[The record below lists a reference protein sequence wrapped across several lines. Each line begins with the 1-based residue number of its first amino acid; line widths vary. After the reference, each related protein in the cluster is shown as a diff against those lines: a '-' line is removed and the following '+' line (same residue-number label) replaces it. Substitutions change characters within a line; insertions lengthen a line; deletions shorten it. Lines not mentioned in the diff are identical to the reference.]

1 MHKLFLIIYQQK
13 NHLSGLTKT
22 YLKVSFLTVQSLLAV
37 RSELLPLITKNKE
50 RLDINEA
57 YEDPFLQGSFNGQ
70 EQSQGTV
77 RAAASDFI
85 VDIREY
91 DIPYYTRVSIDLG
104 IRVGL
109 WYNVTV
115 EVDDVRLEER
125 KDLVGRPDA
134 RVLAFDIETTK
145 LPLKFPDP
153 TIDSI
158 MMISY
163 MLDGQG
169 FLIINRSVVSENI
182 EDFEYTPKPDY
193 EGKFTVFNE
202 PDEKNTLEKFFSH
215 IQKAK
220 PNIIVTYNGDFF
232 DWPFVEARAKA
243 HGMNFSAVSGV
254 REDQGE
260 YKGHFVSHLDAFS
273 WVRRDSYLPQGSQG
287 LKAVTRNKL
296 GYDPLE
302 LDPEDM
308 CRFASEQPQTLAS
321 YSVSDAVA
329 TYYLYMT
336 YIHPFIFS
344 LCTIIPMNPHDVLR
358 KGSGTLCE
366 SLLMAQAFKANIVFP
381 NKHAQDPLKMYEG
394 HLLESE
400 TYVGGHVESLESGI
414 FRDDIE
420 YKFATSASVYEALIG
435 DVDRVLDFALEEGKL
450 PHSAITNYDEVKAS
464 IVEKLEKFRV
474 DGVIKETPAVYH
486 VDVAAMYPNI
496 ILTNRLQPSAI
507 VSQDTCASC
516 DFNKPEN
523 RWYSSHIP
531 SCVFLTL
538 YSQRMLD
545 WEWRGDYVPA
555 NSSEFRFVK
564 EQLEAESIFISCLS
578 G

>member
-1 MHKLFLIIYQQK
+1 M
-13 NHLSGLTKT
+13 
-22 YLKVSFLTVQSLLAV
+22 
-37 RSELLPLITKNKE
+37 
-50 RLDINEA
+50 
-57 YEDPFLQGSFNGQ
+57 
-70 EQSQGTV
+70 
-77 RAAASDFI
+77 
-85 VDIREY
+85 
-91 DIPYYTRVSIDLG
+91 
-104 IRVGL
+104 
-109 WYNVTV
+109 
-115 EVDDVRLEER
+115 
-125 KDLVGRPDA
+125 GRPET

-169 FLIINRSVVSENI
+169 YLLINREVVSEDI
-182 EDFEYTPKPDY
+182 EDFEYTPKPEY
-193 EGKFTVFNE
+193 EGRFEVHNE
-202 PDEKNTLEKFFSH
+202 PNEKQMLEHFFTH
-215 IQKAK
+215 IRRVK

-232 DWPFVEARAKA
+232 DWPFVEARAKV
-243 HGMNFSAVSGV
+243 HGMNFQALAGV

-260 YKGHFVSHLDAFS
+260 YKGHFVSHLDAFE

-287 LKAVTRNKL
+287 LKAVTKNKL

-366 SLLMAQAFKANIVFP
+366 SLLMAEAFQANIIFP
-381 NKHAQDPLKMYEG
+381 NKHVQDALKMFQG

-400 TYVGGHVESLESGI
+400 TYVGGHVESLESGV
-414 FRDDIE
+414 FRDDLE
-420 YKFATSASVYEALIG
+420 VKFNTSKSAFDGL
-435 DVDRVLDFALEEGKL
+435 VDEIDHVLEFAIAEGGLKRDE
-450 PHSAITNYDEVKAS
+450 ITNYDDIKAAIS
-464 IVEKLEKFRV
+464 SKLDKFRN
-474 DGVIKETPAVYH
+474 DGVIREAPAIYH

-507 VSQDTCASC
+507 VNQETCASC
-516 DFNKPEN
+516 DFNRPEN
-523 RWYSSHIP
+523 RWY
-531 SCVFLTL
+531 
-538 YSQRMLD
+538 
-545 WEWRGDYVPA
+545 
-555 NSSEFRFVK
+555 
-564 EQLEAESIFISCLS
+564 
-578 G
+578 

>member
-1 MHKLFLIIYQQK
+1 M
-13 NHLSGLTKT
+13 
-22 YLKVSFLTVQSLLAV
+22 QSLLHV
-37 RSELLPLITKNKE
+37 RNELMPLIKKNKE
-50 RLDINEA
+50 HMDTTEA
-57 YEDPFLQGSFNGQ
+57 YEDPFLSNGSS
-70 EQSQGTV
+70 SQQHDGMHPPSASKAV
-77 RAAASDFI
+77 ASDYL

-109 WYNVTV
+109 WYTV
-115 EVDDVRLEER
+115 HVDVENVRLEQS
-125 KDLVGRPDA
+125 DLPRRPEA

-145 LPLKFPDP
+145 LHLKFPDP

-169 FLIINRSVVSENI
+169 FLIINREIVSEDI
-182 EDFEYTPKPDY
+182 EDFEYTPKPEY
-193 EGKFTVFNE
+193 EGKFEVHNE
-202 PDEKNTLEKFFSH
+202 PDEKSMLERFFQH
-215 IQKAK
+215 IRKAK

-232 DWPFVEARAKA
+232 DWPFVEARAKT
-243 HGMNFSAVSGV
+243 HSMNFQALSGV

-260 YKGHFVSHLDAFS
+260 YKGHFVSHLDAFE

-308 CRFASEQPQTLAS
+308 VRFASEQPQTLAS

-329 TYYLYMT
+329 TYYLYMI

-366 SLLMAQAFKANIVFP
+366 SLLMAEAIKENIVFP
-381 NKHAQDPLKMYEG
+381 NKYVQDPLKTFHG

-400 TYVGGHVESLESGI
+400 TYVGGHVESLESGV
-414 FRDDIE
+414 FRDDLE
-420 YKFATSASVYEALIG
+420 VKFNTTKTDFDEL
-435 DVDRVLDFALEEGKL
+435 VDDIDHVLDFAIIEGGLRREE
-450 PHSAITNYDEVKAS
+450 ITNYDQVKDAL
-464 IVEKLEKFRV
+464 VAKLDKFRT
-474 DGVIKETPAVYH
+474 DGVLRESPAIYH

-507 VSQDTCASC
+507 VNQETCASC
-516 DFNKPEN
+516 DFNRPEN
-523 RWYSSHIP
+523 KWYRLNFYFFIY
-531 SCVFLTL
+531 VFFSYSFVFYFILVLFYLT
-538 YSQRMLD
+538 M
-545 WEWRGDYVPA
+545 V
-555 NSSEFRFVK
+555 
-564 EQLEAESIFISCLS
+564 
-578 G
+578 